1 MKNSF
6 KTYPLL
12 ILFLFIFVIP
22 SAKIYAQ
29 TISMPSIKGTV
40 IEKSSRS
47 ALEFVNIALFRAS
60 DSTLALG
67 TITDQKG
74 AFTLANISNGNYYLR
89 ISFIGFETVFM
100 PSITISPT
108 NQQIDL
114 GTTAIKAS
122 SSLLGGVEVTETK
135 SVYETSID
143 RKTYNV
149 GSDMMGASGSAS
161 DVLQNVP
168 SVNLDV
174 DGNVSLRG
182 STNVTIFINGRP
194 SPMMK
199 LNSADALQ
207 QIPAANIERVE
218 IITNPSAKYKPD
230 GTTGI
235 INIVMKKGAKSGING
250 SVTANMGNNWRYNA
264 GFNLNYKPGKV
275 NLFAGYSFRQDDRRR
290 YHSYHRLQYD
300 TLGALMN
307 TYDQNSI
314 ATYRPTSHTA
324 NLGMDYSIND
334 KNTLGVSGNLIY
346 RIFDRKEDAQTLQ
359 YDSVDQLT
367 NDFNRNRLTN
377 QFEYETELTAYY
389 EHKFKKEDHQL
400 RFEATYSSQVEKENN
415 SFTEIYRL
423 PVNPNA
429 IDKSLID
436 ENSKLLECSAEYT
449 YPINDDSEFE
459 AGYAGEFTRLD
470 LNYVSEYLKNGS
482 TEWIK
487 NVQQSNH
494 FLLNQDVHA
503 LYATYSHKFGS
514 FSLLGGIR
522 AEQVYLTSH
531 LLTLDSLIPNNYFKI
546 YPTMHLSYELSE
558 TSQLQLNYSKRI
570 NRPETD
576 ELNPFPEYDDPRNLH
591 AGNPFIKPEQ
601 IHSVEFGYQL
611 KNDHITFVPTL
622 FYRYKYDAFTEMT
635 NFINDTTVLH
645 TIENLSN
652 EQSTGIE
659 LVINS
664 SIKKFMTINFSAN
677 GFLDQIDASNL
688 GYSTKKTAFS
698 WNAKLGLSFNLTKS
712 TMLQLNGFYR
722 AAELSPQGREL
733 PVYSLNIGM
742 RQDFLKKKLSV
753 LLTVSDIFNTLRWAS
768 EINTPIMVENMI
780 GKRRSQIIYLGLSW
794 RFGSNAK
801 KQDDLKFD
809 DRMGA
814 L

>member
-1 MKNSF
+1 MTNSS
-6 KTYPLL
+6 KLYP
-12 ILFLFIFVIP
+12 IVFLFLFFIVINIT
-22 SAKIYAQ
+22 KISAQ
-29 TISMPSIKGTV
+29 TPNTASIKGMV
-40 IEKSSRS
+40 IEKSSRT

-67 TITDQKG
+67 TITDKQG
-74 AFTLANISNGNYYLR
+74 AFILSNLSNGNYYLR
-89 ISFIGFETVFM
+89 ISFIGFETIFI
-100 PSITISPT
+100 PAIIISPT
-108 NQQIDL
+108 NQQINL
-114 GTTAIKAS
+114 GTTAIKS
-122 SSLLGGVEVTETK
+122 STSLLGGVEVTEKK

-143 RKTYNV
+143 RKIYNV
-149 GSDMMGASGSAS
+149 GSDMMSASGSAS
-161 DVLQNVP
+161 DILQNVP

-235 INIVMKKGAKSGING
+235 INIVMKKGTKIGING
-250 SVTANMGNNWRYNA
+250 SVNVNMGNNWRYNA
-264 GFNLNYKPGKV
+264 GFSLNYKPGKV
-275 NLFAGYSFRQDDRRR
+275 NIFAGYSFRQDDRLR
-290 YHSYHRLQYD
+290 YHTYHRHQYD
-300 TLGALMN
+300 SLGTFMN
-307 TYDQNSI
+307 TYDKNSI
-314 ATYRPTSHTA
+314 AKYRPLSHTA
-324 NLGMDYSIND
+324 NLGMDYNIND
-334 KNTLGVSGNLIY
+334 KNTLGISGNLIY
-346 RIFDRKEDAQTLQ
+346 RIFDRNEDAQTLQ
-359 YDSVDQLT
+359 KDSVDQLT

-377 QFEYETELTAYY
+377 QFEYETEVTAYY

-400 RFEATYSSQVEKENN
+400 RFEATYSSQLEKENN
-415 SFTEIYRL
+415 RFTEIYRI
-423 PVNPNA
+423 PSNPNA
-429 IDKSLID
+429 YDNSLIE

-449 YPINDDSEFE
+449 YPINDESEFE

-522 AEQVYLTSH
+522 AEQVNLTSH

-546 YPTMHLSYELSE
+546 YPTLHLSYDLSE

-635 NFINDTTVLH
+635 TFINDTTVFH

-652 EQSTGIE
+652 EQSTGLE

-677 GFLDQIDASNL
+677 GFLDQIDATNL
-688 GYSTKKTAFS
+688 GYSSKKTAFS
-698 WNAKLGLSFNLTKS
+698 WNAKLGLSFNLTKT

-722 AAELSPQGREL
+722 AAELSPQGQEL
-733 PVYSLNIGM
+733 PIYSVNVGM
-742 RQDFLKKKLSV
+742 RQDLLNKKLSI

-768 EINTPIMVENMI
+768 EINTPIMDEKI
-780 GKRRSQIIYLGLSW
+780 FGKRRSQIVYLGLSW
-794 RFGSNAK
+794 RFGKNLK
-801 KQDDLKFD
+801 KQDELKFD
-809 DRMGA
+809 DRMGM